1 MQSFLFSHLLSFT
14 MFYLHLCDLGFH
26 KANFSCVEVVGDNFS
41 QTSVCVLKNIVESI
55 FIYHLNWSKLNGFQK
70 KKWLWPNHNFIHEFD
85 VFWFLSP
92 TLLYFPLSLVN
103 TFLPCKSLMVKYV
116 FLFYPMTHGVW
127 PGLSLW
133 TRVHWRWVDSPMGI
147 RLKEMTAVP
156 QNPPVAN
163 SWRGMGRAPWAPPWS
178 MIDCQPQLLWGHD
191 WWLWH
196 AWNVAYRSLASN
208 LSASCST
215 MLPEP

>member
-1 MQSFLFSHLLSFT
+1 MCSQKYCWKYFHLPFKLKRAQQFS
-14 MFYLHLCDLGFH
+14 
-26 KANFSCVEVVGDNFS
+26 
-41 QTSVCVLKNIVESI
+41 
-55 FIYHLNWSKLNGFQK
+55 K
-70 KKWLWPNHNFIHEFD
+70 KKLPVTKSQLHTWIWCILVSIPNPS
-85 VFWFLSP
+85 L
-92 TLLYFPLSLVN
+92 FPSQPSQHIPSLQV
-103 TFLPCKSLMVKYV
+103 PYG
-116 FLFYPMTHGVW
+116 FLFYTMTHGVW
-127 PGLSLW
+127 PGLSVW
-133 TRVHWRWVDSPMGI
+133 TQVHWSWVNSPMGI

-163 SWRGMGRAPWAPPWS
+163 SWTGMGRALWAPPWS

-196 AWNVAYRSLASN
+196 AWNVAYRSLASI